1 MILSGYNKFI
11 FSIFSENKEYLV
23 LSVYVVRVGGKY
35 ISFLKIHYTKTNPSG
50 KLLPSYVFNTR
61 LSIID
66 NSDWDI
72 VFSMGKIIFK
82 EDEVKIEFSSN
93 LVMIYLNY
101 TWEQRGI
108 NPKDELGKDI
118 AEIDIIQWNSFDFRS
133 YVKGHFITPYSTTE
147 FKNAIGNIDLVKAR
161 KFPAMLKGL
170 LWSRLHIEDI
180 DLAFSFIFNTDNKPD
195 SKLYLLHNKNISEF
209 SNLIYHVSK
218 EKVSSQISVRYPDDI
233 ELIAKN
239 DNYEVTVNLYDNVEV
254 DDREMVDTGFMGR
267 ISDSL
272 SWRSIGNPKGLR
284 LLAKADI
291 VIQNNLVR
299 TEFKGITSIS
309 EYVSFIK

>member
-23 LSVYVVRVGGKY
+23 LSVYVVKAGGKF

-50 KLLPSYVFNTR
+50 KLLPSYVFNTK

-101 TWEQRGI
+101 TWDQRGI
-108 NPKDELGKDI
+108 NPKVELGKDI
-118 AEIDIIQWNSFDFRS
+118 EGNDIIQWNSFDFRS
-133 YVKGHFITPYSTTE
+133 QVKGHFITPYSTTE

-161 KFPAMLKGL
+161 TIPAMLRGL
-170 LWSRLHIEDI
+170 FWSRLHLEDL
-180 DLAFSFIFNTDNKPD
+180 DLSFSFIFNSDNKPD
-195 SKLYLLHNKNISEF
+195 SKLYILHNKNITVF
-209 SNLIYHVSK
+209 SNLDYNLIK
-218 EKVSSQISVRYPDDI
+218 EKVSTQQSIRYPDEI
-233 ELIAKN
+233 RLFAKN
-239 DNYEVTVNLYDNVEV
+239 DNYEVTVNIHDNIEV
-254 DDREMVDTGFMGR
+254 NDREMVDTGFIGR
-267 ISDSL
+267 ISDIL

-291 VIQNNLVR
+291 VIHNNLVR

-309 EYVSFIK
+309 EYVSFVK

>member
-11 FSIFSENKEYLV
+11 FSIFSGNKEYLV

-61 LSIID
+61 LSIVD

-72 VFSMGKIIFK
+72 VFSIGKIIFK

-101 TWEQRGI
+101 IWEPKGI

-118 AEIDIIQWNSFDFRS
+118 AEFDIIQWNSFDFRS

-161 KFPAMLKGL
+161 KFPTMLKGL
-170 LWSRLHIEDI
+170 LWSRLHIEDL
-180 DLAFSFIFNTDNKPD
+180 DLAFSFIFNTDNKPE

-209 SNLIYHVSK
+209 SNLIYNVSK

-233 ELIAKN
+233 QLIAKN
-239 DNYEVTVNLYDNVEV
+239 DSYEVTVNIHDSVEV
-254 DDREMVDTGFMGR
+254 DDREMVDTGFLGR
-267 ISDSL
+267 ISDNL

-291 VIQNNLVR
+291 VIHKNLVR

>member
-23 LSVYVVRVGGKY
+23 LSIYIVKVGGKY

-101 TWEQRGI
+101 TWDQKSI
-108 NPKDELGKDI
+108 NPKEEIGKDI
-118 AEIDIIQWNSFDFRS
+118 EGNDIIQWNSFDFRS
-133 YVKGHFITPYSTTE
+133 YVRGHFITPYSTTE

-161 KFPAMLKGL
+161 KIPAMLKGL
-170 LWSRLHIEDI
+170 LWIRLHIEDL

-195 SKLYLLHNKNISEF
+195 SKLYLLHNKNLTEF
-209 SNLIYHVSK
+209 SNLDYHVSK
-218 EKVSSQISVRYPDDI
+218 EKVSPQISVRYPDDI
-233 ELIAKN
+233 LLIAKN
-239 DNYEVTVNLYDNVEV
+239 DNYEVSVNVYDNVEV
-254 DDREMVDTGFMGR
+254 NDREMVDTGFMGR
-267 ISDSL
+267 ISDKL

-291 VIQNNLVR
+291 VIHNNLVR

-309 EYVSFIK
+309 EYVSFAK